1 MTTSLKDVMKGLQP
15 DRQKRIATEADR
27 LHAEYLTLQDLRKAK
42 ALTQTNLAETLGIR
56 QATVAQMEK
65 RSDLL
70 LSTLRNYVEAM
81 GGSLSLMVEFP
92 DRKPVVL
99 DGLGDTGG
107 PSRNLKKDGRPL
119 TRGQMRI
126 PG

>member
-27 LHAEYLTLQDLRKAK
+27 LHAEYLTLRDLRKAK

-70 LSTLRNYVEAM
+70 LSTLRSYVEAM

-99 DGLGDTGG
+99 DGLGDTEE
-107 PSRNLKKDGRPL
+107 PSRNLKR
-119 TRGQMRI
+119 R
-126 PG
+126 

>member
-15 DRQKRIATEADR
+15 DRQERITTEADR

-42 ALTQTNLAETLGIR
+42 ELTQTNLAETLGIR

-65 RSDLL
+65 RSDLM
-70 LSTLRNYVEAM
+70 LSTLRSYVEAM
-81 GGSLSLMVEFP
+81 GGSLSLIVEFP

-99 DGLGDTGG
+99 DGLGDTEE
-107 PSRNLKKDGRPL
+107 PSRKLKKAVAADAHPA
-119 TRGQMRI
+119 
-126 PG
+126 